1 LGYVDPDVVA
11 AREAG
16 LRSQLEA
23 ELQQG
28 TKSYAKG
35 ELEEAARLLERLAND
50 DPDWIAPRQLLAE
63 IHYRAGRLDES
74 QLQLDWLIEHGVEH
88 PRLSLIAG
96 AVALAR
102 REFAIAIEALEYAA
116 YVEPNLPSV
125 HTLLGTALFRLG
137 RSETA
142 QNSFTKAIERNPADV
157 SAYDGLSA
165 ICIQRGE
172 FEEAANFALEAL
184 EHDMQ
189 FFRAHYHLGVALAK
203 LNRLPESIA
212 ALETA
217 AKVDANSAAP
227 YYWLSRIAQT
237 QLADPR
243 LAAEDR
249 EKGRAV
255 SRRRLRRLKVTKGTL
270 RPTDS

>member
-11 AREAG
+11 ARDAAIQI
-16 LRSQLEA
+16 QLEA
-23 ELQQG
+23 EFQEA
-28 TKSYAKG
+28 TKRYAKG
-35 ELEEAARLLERLAND
+35 DVQEATQLLERLAID

-63 IHYRAGRLDES
+63 IHYRTGRLDES
-74 QLQLDWLIEHGVEH
+74 QSQLDWLIEHGVEH

-96 AVALAR
+96 AIALAHR
-102 REFAIAIEALEYAA
+102 DFTIALEALEYAA
-116 YVEPNLPSV
+116 YVEPDLPSV

-137 RSETA
+137 RTEAA
-142 QNSFTKAIERNPADV
+142 QSSLTKAIERNPADV
-157 SAYDGLSA
+157 NAYDGLSA

-189 FFRAHYHLGVALAK
+189 LFRAHYHLGVALAK

-227 YYWLSRIAQT
+227 YHWLSRIAQN
-237 QLADPR
+237 QLADSR
-243 LAAEDR
+243 LAAKYR
-249 EKGRAV
+249 EKGRAIIRQRG
-255 SRRRLRRLKVTKGTL
+255 RRAEHH
-270 RPTDS
+270 